1 MFYRFMK
8 GLKHFLILPIFYL
21 ENQPGRSEV
30 FTGKVQNPEIYTGQ
44 VKITKHYHRA
54 GNKKNRNYYRTGKK
68 KQKYDWACPPGKFH
82 LELIQDV

>member
-1 MFYRFMK
+1 MK

-54 GNKKNRNYYRTGKK
+54 GNKKNHRTGKK
-68 KQKYDWACPPGKFH
+68 NRNMTGHVPRASFT
-82 LELIQDV
+82 LS